1 MKKLLLITIF
11 VLLSWVPAMADSQR
25 PEILTGEQQSEM
37 INKVQRYLDGLK
49 RLKARLIQTNAD
61 GSTLQ
66 GKLYL
71 DRPGKMRLAYEGASP
86 ILMIADGEKLI
97 YQESDQ
103 EPTSYSIDST
113 PAGILLQQS
122 LKLQKDI
129 NVLGI
134 SRWQGTVAVTVARP
148 GDDESMALT
157 LMFKEQGT
165 TLSLLGWSLRQQGKQ
180 TNVKLTEQEVP
191 SEIDPRLFQWGVIK

>member
-1 MKKLLLITIF
+1 MKKLLLIVTFIILGL
-11 VLLSWVPAMADSQR
+11 VQTQAESQQ
-25 PEILTGEQQSEM
+25 PEILTGGQLSEM

-71 DRPGKMRLAYEGASP
+71 DRPGKMRLAYEGTSP
-86 ILMIADGEKLI
+86 ILMIADGEKFI
-97 YQESDQ
+97 YQESGQD
-103 EPTSYSIDST
+103 PTCYAIDST
-113 PAGILLQQS
+113 PAGILLQTS

-157 LMFKEQGT
+157 LMFKEQGN

-180 TNVKLTEQEVP
+180 THVQLVAQEVP
-191 SEIDPRLFQWGVIK
+191 SEIDQRLFQWGVIR